1 MITYHEMEDDVLYS
15 REMDDVLAQISRA
28 AGEKITLRRYCP
40 QYDSPADVPREKRS
54 ALHTALYREKLALMM
69 MADSARF
76 GVTLGQKISLYRE
89 ALDALEE
96 AHRGDGGRP
105 ITFSSF
111 KELLGK
117 AAEEATRQRAGRE
130 QP

>member
-15 REMDDVLAQISRA
+15 REMDDLLVQISRA

-40 QYDSPADVPREKRS
+40 QYDSPANVPREKRS
-54 ALHTALYREKLALMM
+54 ALHTALYREALAILESTHS
-69 MADSARF
+69 ADS
-76 GVTLGQKISLYRE
+76 
-89 ALDALEE
+89 
-96 AHRGDGGRP
+96 GRP

-117 AAEEATRQRAGRE
+117 AAEEAARQRAGKE
-130 QP
+130 QA

>member
-15 REMDDVLAQISRA
+15 REMDDLLAQISRA

-40 QYDSPADVPREKRS
+40 QYDSPANVPQEKRS

-117 AAEEATRQRAGRE
+117 AAEEAARQRAGRE
-130 QP
+130 QS

>member
-15 REMDDVLAQISRA
+15 REMDDLLVQISRA

-54 ALHTALYREKLALMM
+54 ALHTALYRETTALML
-69 MADSARF
+69 MADSARY
-76 GVTLGQKISLYRE
+76 GVTLEQKISLYRE
-89 ALDALEE
+89 ALSILESTHS
-96 AHRGDGGRP
+96 ADSGRP

-117 AAEEATRQRAGRE
+117 AAEEAARRRAGKE
-130 QP
+130 QA

>member
-15 REMDDVLAQISRA
+15 REMDDLLAQISRA

-40 QYDSPADVPREKRS
+40 QYDSPADVP
-54 ALHTALYREKLALMM
+54 REKLALMM

-117 AAEEATRQRAGRE
+117 AAEEAARQRAGRE

>member
-15 REMDDVLAQISRA
+15 REIDQMLARLSRA
-28 AGEKITLRRYCP
+28 AGEKIELSMYCP
-40 QYDSPADVPREKRS
+40 KYETPADVPLAKRS
-54 ALHTALYREKLALMM
+54 AIH
-69 MADSARF
+69 MA
-76 GVTLGQKISLYRE
+76 LYRE

-117 AAEEATRQRAGRE
+117 AAEEAARQRAGRE

>member
-1 MITYHEMEDDVLYS
+1 M
-15 REMDDVLAQISRA
+15 LARLSRA
-28 AGEKITLRRYCP
+28 AGEKIELSMYCP
-40 QYDSPADVPREKRS
+40 KYETPADVPLAKRS
-54 ALHTALYREKLALMM
+54 AIHMALYREAMALML

-117 AAEEATRQRAGRE
+117 AAEEAARQRAGRE

>member
-1 MITYHEMEDDVLYS
+1 MITYREMEDDVLYR
-15 REMDDVLAQISRA
+15 REIDQLLARLSRA
-28 AGEKITLRRYCP
+28 AGEKIELSMYCP
-40 QYDSPADVPREKRS
+40 KYETPADVPLAKRS
-54 ALHTALYREKLALMM
+54 AIHMALYREAMALML
-69 MADSARF
+69 MAVSARY

-117 AAEEATRQRAGRE
+117 AAEEAARQRAGRE

>member
-1 MITYHEMEDDVLYS
+1 MRFFIAP
-15 REMDDVLAQISRA
+15 R
-28 AGEKITLRRYCP
+28 P
-40 QYDSPADVPREKRS
+40 VPVG
-54 ALHTALYREKLALMM
+54 A
-69 MADSARF
+69 
-76 GVTLGQKISLYRE
+76 VE